1 MAEVQE
7 DLNLEKK
14 DNFDIGPLSLLT
26 KTVKSNA

>member
-1 MAEVQE
+1 MENTE
-7 DLNLEKK
+7 EFIEKR